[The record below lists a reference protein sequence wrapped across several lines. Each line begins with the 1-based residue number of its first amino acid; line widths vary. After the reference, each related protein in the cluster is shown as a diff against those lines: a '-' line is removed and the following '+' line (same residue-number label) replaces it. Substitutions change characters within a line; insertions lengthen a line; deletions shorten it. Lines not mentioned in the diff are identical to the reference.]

1 MGVHPDAHKF
11 ALPDKREVLSDLVED
26 NGAAIPEEFDARSAW
41 PNCPTIGEI
50 RDQGSCG
57 SCWAFGAVEAM
68 SDRVSKSCSFILN
81 PKKKNNACDA
91 ADKLML
97 IALLLID
104 FHTTALHCP
113 LLSVCE

>member
-11 ALPDKREVLSDLVED
+11 RLPDKREVLSDLVED
-26 NGAAIPEEFDARSAW
+26 NGAAIPEEFDARTAW

-68 SDRVSKSCSFILN
+68 SDRVSKPCSIISCAFQ
-81 PKKKNNACDA
+81 KKRNKNKNNPVTQ
-91 ADKLML
+91 L
-97 IALLLID
+97 
-104 FHTTALHCP
+104 TN
-113 LLSVCE
+113 